1 MTSIKNNPT
10 PVPHSSKKKV
20 GAINAKSPKKE
31 FAKLSRWLHIYLS
44 MISFAIVL
52 FFSVTGLT
60 LNHPSWLGGDKQV
73 NVKNKGQLNVKWVNN
88 PDTNKI
94 AKLEIVE
101 FLRKTHQIKGAVSD
115 FSIDDSEI
123 TVTLKGPAYSCDAF
137 INREN
142 GTYEVSEMK
151 MGVVAVM
158 NDLHKGRDSGK
169 GWSWIIDISAV
180 FLILISLSGLILLCF
195 IKKKRVAGFITGF
208 VGLLICYL
216 IYKIFVP

>member
-1 MTSIKNNPT
+1 MTSVKNNPD
-10 PVPHSSKKKV
+10 PSSIASKKK
-20 GAINAKSPKKE
+20 GAQKSSSPKKDI
-31 FAKLSRWLHIYLS
+31 AKVSRWLHIYLS
-44 MISFAIVL
+44 MVSFAIVL

-60 LNHPSWLGGDKQV
+60 LNHPSWLGGDKQI
-73 NVKNKGQLNVKWVNN
+73 NIKNKGQLNVKWVNS

-101 FLRKTHQIKGAVSD
+101 FFRTKYDVKGAVSE
-115 FSIDDSEI
+115 FRIDESEI

-137 INREN
+137 IDREN
-142 GTYEVSEMK
+142 GNYELSEIK

-169 GWSWIIDISAV
+169 GWAWIIDISAI

-195 IKKKRVAGFITGF
+195 IKKKRVAGFITAV
-208 VGLLICYL
+208 VGLMICYL
-216 IYKIFVP
+216 IYVIFVP